1 MTIYKYAKRSEIVGS
16 SVYDHH
22 KNTIILSSGLA
33 YPEKLPD
40 ISSETNLV
48 LEKYKTEVL
57 QYGPLMGIE
66 DLRDEISKYLNED
79 GIQCTKENILIT
91 YGAKHA
97 LELAC
102 RVFIE
107 EGDKII
113 VTSPSYMTAIQIMRN
128 HGVNF
133 LSIKQDNE
141 GLKTDELESELE
153 RLKLNGER
161 LPKMLFDVPDFH
173 NPTGITMSSDRRK
186 RLVQLAE
193 KWNFIILEDDPYRRL
208 RFEGTAI
215 PPIKYYDQNDFVVG
229 LGTFSKILAPGLRVG
244 WAIGSKEIVTRMAM
258 QKADGGSN
266 PFSQR
271 IVLEFLKNK
280 KIHKHIDSLSKE
292 MKVHRDVMIES
303 FNNYLPD
310 ISIKK
315 PNGGY
320 FLWGELPA
328 IIKAERLVELAIK
341 EGVEISTG
349 RICFANR
356 GPENFIRLAYSFV
369 SEEIIK
375 EGVMRLAKAY
385 NKIKK

>member
-1 MTIYKYAKRSEIVGS
+1 MTNYKYAKRSEIIGD

-22 KNTIILSSGLA
+22 KNAIILSSGLA
-33 YPEKLPD
+33 YPDFLPD
-40 ISSETNLV
+40 IISETSKV
-48 LEKYKTEVL
+48 LDKHKTEAL
-57 QYGPLMGIE
+57 QYGPLMGVDE
-66 DLRDEISKYLNED
+66 LRDAISEYLNED

-97 LELAC
+97 LDLAC

-128 HGVNF
+128 HGVSF
-133 LSIKQDNE
+133 LSIRQDNE
-141 GLKTDELESELE
+141 GLMTEELEKELE

-161 LPKMLFDVPDFH
+161 IPKMLFDVPDFH
-173 NPTGITMSSDRRK
+173 NPTGITMSYDRRK
-186 RLVQLAE
+186 KLVQLAE

-208 RFEGTAI
+208 RFEGAPI
-215 PPIKYYDQNDFVVG
+215 PPIKYFDQKNFVVG
-229 LGTFSKILAPGLRVG
+229 IGTFSKILAPGLRVG
-244 WAIGSKEIVTRMAM
+244 WAVGSKEIVTRMAM

-266 PFSQR
+266 PLSQR

-280 KIHKHIDSLSKE
+280 KIHKHIDSLSEE
-292 MKVHRDVMIES
+292 MKKHRDVMVES
-303 FNNYLPD
+303 FHNHLPE

-320 FLWGELPA
+320 FLWGELPKN
-328 IIKAERLVELAIK
+328 IDAERLVELAIK

-349 RICFANR
+349 RICFPNR
-356 GPENFIRLAYSFV
+356 GPDNFIRLAYSFV
-369 SEEIIK
+369 SEGIIK
-375 EGVMRLAKAY
+375 EGVIRLAKAY
-385 NKIKK
+385 NKIKQ